1 MNEEKNIFPVFEHL
15 TPREDKENYLKQRAL
30 CVWIYGLSG
39 SGKTTVAVELERKL
53 FKEGYIC
60 QLLDADNVRTTINK
74 DLGFSIEDREE
85 NIRRISELN
94 KLFIH
99 SGMIILNCFISP
111 TKTIRSMAKE
121 IIGKDDFIEVFFN
134 APFEVCQQRDPKGLY
149 KKANSGN
156 IKNFTGIS
164 SPFEMPENPDLKINT
179 DILSIEECTN
189 KIFEYILPRITFKNK
204 IN

>member
-1 MNEEKNIFPVFEHL
+1 MADEKNIFPVFEHL
-15 TPREDKENYLKQRAL
+15 TPREDKEKILNQKAL
-30 CVWIYGLSG
+30 CVWMYGLSG

-53 FKEGYIC
+53 FKKGFIC

-74 DLGFSIEDREE
+74 DLGFSIEDRTE

-111 TKTIRSMAKE
+111 TKDIRCMAKE
-121 IIGKDDFIEVFFN
+121 IIGKEDFVEVFFN
-134 APFEVCQQRDPKGLY
+134 APFEICQQRDPKGLY

-156 IKNFTGIS
+156 VKNFTGIS
-164 SPFEMPENPDLKINT
+164 SPFEVPENPDLEINT

-189 KIFEYILPRITFKNK
+189 KIFEYILPRILL
-204 IN
+204 I

>member
-1 MNEEKNIFPVFEHL
+1 MSDEKNIFPVFEHL
-15 TPREDKENYLKQRAL
+15 TPRENKENILKQRAL

-53 FKEGYIC
+53 FKKGFIC

-74 DLGFSIEDREE
+74 DLGFSIEDRTE

-111 TKTIRSMAKE
+111 TKDIRCMAKE
-121 IIGKDDFIEVFFN
+121 IIGKEDFVEVFFN
-134 APFEVCQQRDPKGLY
+134 APFEICQQRDPKGLY

-156 IKNFTGIS
+156 VKNFTGIS
-164 SPFEMPENPDLKINT
+164 SPFEVPENPDLEINT

-189 KIFEYILPRITFKNK
+189 KIFEYILPRILL
-204 IN
+204 I

>member
-1 MNEEKNIFPVFEHL
+1 MHDKKNIFPVFEHL
-15 TPREDKENYLKQRAL
+15 TLRKDKELFLNQRSL
-30 CVWIYGLSG
+30 SVWMYGLSG

-74 DLGFSIEDREE
+74 DLGFSLEDREE

-111 TKTIRSMAKE
+111 TKAIRNMAKK
-121 IIGKDDFIEVFFN
+121 IIGKEDFIEVFFN
-134 APFEVCQQRDPKGLY
+134 TPFEVCQQRDPKGLY

-156 IKNFTGIS
+156 VKNFTGIS
-164 SPFEMPENPDLKINT
+164 SPFEIPENPDLEINT
-179 DILSIEECTN
+179 DILSVEESVN
-189 KIFEYILPRITFKNK
+189 KIFEFILPK
-204 IN
+204 IKFEKQ